1 MKTPLLEVKNLSTW
15 YPIRRG
21 VLARTVGHIQAV
33 TEVSLTLAEGE
44 TLGLVGE
51 SGCGK
56 STLGRTLVGLEQ
68 PRSGAVFYQG
78 RPLPALRRTPGQR
91 RAIQMVFQDPAAAL
105 NPRLTVQDL
114 LTEGLIHHGLLQGS
128 AEEAACRLLE
138 DVGLDRSALH
148 RYPFEF
154 SGGQR
159 QRIHIAR
166 ALSLRPAV
174 LVCDEAV
181 SALDVSVQ
189 AQILNLLLDLRDKY
203 RLSYLFI
210 SHDLGVVRFIAD
222 RIAVMYL
229 GRLVEE
235 GPAAQVLDRPQ
246 HPYTEA
252 LVSAVPAPGR
262 PRVPRKPLAGELPS
276 PARPPGGCPFHP
288 RCPKAMPVCGR
299 EWPRESRLN
308 GSRVHCHLYPPPV
321 QGEA

>member
-1 MKTPLLEVKNLSTW
+1 MSAPFLEVKQLSTW

-21 VLARTVGHIQAV
+21 VLARTVGHVQAV
-33 TEVSLTLAEGE
+33 TQVSLTLGEGE

-68 PRSGAVFYQG
+68 PRTGEIWF
-78 RPLPALRRTPGQR
+78 RGQR
-91 RAIQMVFQDPAAAL
+91 LPTRGRTSEQCRAIQMIFQDPAAAL
-105 NPRLTVQDL
+105 NPRLTVLDQ
-114 LTEGLIHHGLLQGS
+114 LTEGVEHHGLLKGS
-128 AEEAACRLLE
+128 REEAALQLLA
-138 DVGLDRSALH
+138 DVGMDASALH

-159 QRIHIAR
+159 QRINIAR

-189 AQILNLLLDLRDKY
+189 AQVLNLLMDLKEKY

-210 SHDLGVVRFIAD
+210 SHDLSVVRFISD

-229 GRLVEE
+229 GRMVEE
-235 GPAAQVLDRPQ
+235 GPAEQVMDYPR

-252 LVSAVPAPGR
+252 LVSAVPVPGQSRAPR
-262 PRVPRKPLAGELPS
+262 HVLSGELPS
-276 PARPPGGCPFHP
+276 PAHPPAGCPFHP
-288 RCPKAMPVCGR
+288 RCPKVMPVCR
-299 EWPRESRLN
+299 AQWPSESREGLH
-308 GSRVHCHLYPPPV
+308 RVHCHLRPSGV
-321 QGEA
+321 S